1 MVHDVSAQRPDFFW
15 SFVDVAINRSI
26 APDEDGTRLQL
37 SCRCV
42 LKEGLLLSIWM
53 IEIDWNMG
61 SCYGLYLCIRVSR
74 LSCWSES
81 AQGLVDSDLLLSQV
95 NVTLF
100 PVKHITK
107 SLCCINPNFQAFSE
121 YEQKKNP
128 LWDENHWFVVC
139 GLKPIFFSL
148 LAAILFPNSNNSDN
162 SLHQGDGRKTVK
174 DSQDMSDYI

>member
-121 YEQKKNP
+121 YKQKKASP
-128 LWDENHWFVVC
+128 VEWESLVRGLWPETN
-139 GLKPIFFSL
+139 FFLTISR
-148 LAAILFPNSNNSDN
+148 N
-162 SLHQGDGRKTVK
+162 TVPK
-174 DSQDMSDYI
+174 FKQ